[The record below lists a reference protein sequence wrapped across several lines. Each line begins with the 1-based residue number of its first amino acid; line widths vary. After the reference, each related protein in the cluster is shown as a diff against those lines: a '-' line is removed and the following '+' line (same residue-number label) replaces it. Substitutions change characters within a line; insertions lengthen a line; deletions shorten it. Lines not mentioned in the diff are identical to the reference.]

1 MKKKTVKRGN
11 PVAKAL
17 ATGEHGARRRTSVH
31 KSKKDYNRKKEK
43 TRRSDEFFYFKSK
56 HNKGHHLQLFS

>member
-43 TRRSDEFFYFKSK
+43 TRRSDEFFYFK
-56 HNKGHHLQLFS
+56 